1 MTAAATYTGDILLLL
16 DENGDW
22 DINYINGQPEMIDGF
37 DTEVML
43 AVFGEPDF
51 WQNDLTNDPAEQY
64 ISEFPALIKGAK
76 ITNQTLKDGIEA
88 IKKALS
94 FMVEKGEAD
103 SVDVTGEFLNVFGI
117 GWMVVIMR
125 PEKTNIY
132 DINWEKGV
140 VTIAGISKLDD
151 RAPSLFKYYTKSTP
165 AGDTKFIPVGNKK
178 IVVPRNEYG

>member
-1 MTAAATYTGDILLLL
+1 MTEAATYTGDLLLLL

-22 DINYINGQPEMIDGF
+22 DINYINGQPEMTDGF

-51 WQNDLTNDPAEQY
+51 WQNDLTNDPAEKF
-64 ISEFPALIKGAK
+64 ISDFPALIKKANVSDK
-76 ITNQTLKDGIEA
+76 TLKDGIEA
-88 IKKALS
+88 LKKALS
-94 FMVEKGEAD
+94 FMVDKSEAQ
-103 SVDVTGEFLNVFGI
+103 SIEVTGEFLNVYGI
-117 GWMVVIMR
+117 GWTVVIER

-140 VTIAGISKLDD
+140 VTIAGIFKPGD
-151 RAPSLFKYYTKSTP
+151 RAPSLFKYYTKLTP
-165 AGDTKFIPVGNKK
+165 AGDTKFIPAGNKK